1 VLLLVL
7 ILILIAFG
15 LLVVALL
22 SGSVLWAWVS
32 VAVSAV
38 AALVLIVDGLQRRA
52 ALRAARAAEND
63 PVAAGV
69 IDYHSPEVEAATE
82 ILPVVPP
89 AAAARS
95 DADSDLGRLHSGEA
109 GGERSPSFDQ
119 GPLGQRT
126 VAMSTRQP
134 PGSDG
139 GPSGATAGPP
149 STPGISPSVTAGG
162 GDTSGRMGADGDRP
176 GSEATVVVSR
186 AERADRADRDRDRDR
201 EDGSGDAGERVA
213 LGKDRDAGVG
223 PADREVVVRPSDPTM
238 QGVAPADAPPPEQ
251 IVAERMALQPPTE
264 MDLHHVGDGAGPTG
278 DRADRSVDRA
288 EEPAGVEVDAEAP
301 EEQRDPAAAELV
313 ATLPDEVVVIDE
325 QPRYHLTDCRA
336 LAAKPVIPLPVREA
350 VELGFTPC
358 GWCTPDTRLAERHPA
373 RAQ

>member
-1 VLLLVL
+1 MLLLVL

-52 ALRAARAAEND
+52 ATRAAR
-63 PVAAGV
+63 VAASDPGV
-69 IDYHSPEVEAATE
+69 GSIDYDPPPEVEAVTE
-82 ILPVVPP
+82 ILPVVPS
-89 AAAARS
+89 AGTARP
-95 DADSDLGRLHSGEA
+95 DADGEPGRPHEGDPDDDRSA
-109 GGERSPSFDQ
+109 GFERGAF
-119 GPLGQRT
+119 GQRT

-134 PGSDG
+134 PGSDV
-139 GPSGATAGPP
+139 GPSGAGPGTLP
-149 STPGISPSVTAGG
+149 PTGSSSPSVTVGGVDAPVGAGAGPAGSG
-162 GDTSGRMGADGDRP
+162 GA

-186 AERADRADRDRDRDR
+186 GDREDRADEVGDHVSLGKADRD
-201 EDGSGDAGERVA
+201 V
-213 LGKDRDAGVG
+213 GVG
-223 PADREVVVRPSDPTM
+223 PADRDPGVRPSDPTM
-238 QGVAPADAPPPEQ
+238 QGVSPADAPPPEE
-251 IVAERMALQPPTE
+251 ISAERMALAQPPTE
-264 MDLHHVGDGAGPTG
+264 RDLSGGPDGSGGA
-278 DRADRSVDRA
+278 AVVA
-288 EEPAGVEVDAEAP
+288 EEPVAADGEPP
-301 EEQRDPAAAELV
+301 EEQPDPAAAELV

-336 LAAKPVIPLPVREA
+336 LVAKPVIPLPVREA

-358 GWCTPDTRLAERHPA
+358 GWCTPDARLAERHPA